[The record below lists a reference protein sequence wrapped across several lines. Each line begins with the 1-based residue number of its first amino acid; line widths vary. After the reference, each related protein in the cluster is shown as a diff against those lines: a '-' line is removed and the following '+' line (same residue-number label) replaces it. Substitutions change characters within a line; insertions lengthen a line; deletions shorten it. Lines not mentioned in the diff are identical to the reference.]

1 MKKSIAIKLFV
12 RILVF
17 TLFIVSLS
25 WAMFN
30 LFFEDYY
37 LMSRKNSLLDYGL
50 EFDTLYTGD
59 AESVYDQIEKIAHST
74 RGDITVLSSN
84 AEIKFTTSLF
94 NWFAKATVVLSVI
107 Q

>member
-59 AESVYDQIEKIAHST
+59 AESVYDHIEKIAHST